1 MRNEKG
7 VTLLLLVLT
16 LIVLAIIIGTISY
29 SSISRI
35 KMRAY
40 YNMCADIELLDE
52 KIALY
57 YLENKS
63 LPIEEDKQKNITDLI
78 PDYPESNEVNN
89 ANYNP
94 NNSGTLYKIDL
105 TKLDNLSLNYTDY
118 YIDEQSHT
126 IYTSHGINLTEDD
139 TYYTVPL
146 DYQEVNLSS
155 YR

>member
-1 MRNEKG
+1 MKNEKG
-7 VTLLLLVLT
+7 VTLFILVLT
-16 LIVLAIIIGTISY
+16 IVVIAIITGTISY

-57 YLENKS
+57 YLQNKV
-63 LPIEEDKQKNITDLI
+63 LPVSEEVKQIKELI
-78 PDYPESNEVNN
+78 PEYSASNV
-89 ANYNP
+89 NYNP
-94 NNSGTLYKIDL
+94 NNKGTLYKIDFS
-105 TKLDNLSLNYTDY
+105 KLDNLSLNYTDY

-126 IYTSHGINLTEDD
+126 IYTSHGINLTEED